1 MSNKSMKRFLF
12 TMFLM
17 SLVLVSCGTKKG
29 ITSEGMKNAT
39 SKKVLKEFER
49 TEPSFETINARMRGS
64 YDDGYG
70 SQSISL
76 SMRIQKDEIIW
87 ISAKLGGL
95 IPISKLMVT
104 PDRVQ
109 FYEKVNNQY
118 FDGDFSLI
126 SKWLGVE
133 IDFEKLQNLLIG
145 KAIYEI
151 DRSDFQLTDLEKG
164 YLLIAA
170 DDWISKSLLLDKTSF
185 RLRNQQMISN
195 GDHKQISVSYPS
207 YEKIDSFFFPDKI
220 DILVNKDKDES
231 KINIDFRSL
240 EINQA
245 VKFPFEMPSGYKEI
259 QIK

>member
-1 MSNKSMKRFLF
+1 MKRIIIIGFIL
-12 TMFLM
+12 
-17 SLVLVSCGTKKG
+17 SLISVSCGSKKG
-29 ITSEGMKNAT
+29 VTHESMKNLT
-39 SKKVLKEFER
+39 SKKVIKQYER
-49 TEPSFETINARMRGS
+49 TQPHFETLTVRMKGT
-64 YDDGYG
+64 YDDGYQ

-76 SMRIQKDEIIW
+76 SMRIQKDEVIW

-109 FYEKVNNQY
+109 FYEKLSSQY

-145 KAIYEI
+145 NVMYEI
-151 DRSDFQLTDLEKG
+151 DKSHFELTNLEKG
-164 YLLIAA
+164 YLLMNSG
-170 DDWISKSLLLDKTSF
+170 DQISKSMMLDKLTF
-185 RLRNQQMISN
+185 RLLNQQMISN
-195 GDHKQISVSYPS
+195 TDRKQILVSYPS
-207 YEKIDSFFFPDKI
+207 YQTINYFIFPNKI
-220 DILVNKDKDES
+220 DILVNKDGDQS

-240 EINQA
+240 ELNQA